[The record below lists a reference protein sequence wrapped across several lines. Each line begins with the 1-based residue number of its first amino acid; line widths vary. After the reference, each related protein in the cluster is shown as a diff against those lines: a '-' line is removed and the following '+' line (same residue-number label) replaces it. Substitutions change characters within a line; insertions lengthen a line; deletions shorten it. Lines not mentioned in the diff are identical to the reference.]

1 MPTVEQVGT
10 PSEANA
16 TIGGVPIVC
25 SFPIALF
32 RSDDLNDL
40 LIMSIT
46 DNDSFDHYHNQ
57 IHYFDFQSRGRGQVV
72 RLLFEDAGIAYTDV
86 RYSFSEYPEVRS
98 THPILSQNPTK
109 SVPIVE
115 LDGKLLTQSYAIL
128 RHFAR
133 VLGAYDGKTEEEK
146 YFADVICDIVVD
158 CEYSFR

>member
-1 MPTVEQVGT
+1 MPTVEQIGT
-10 PSEANA
+10 PSEANT
-16 TIGGVPIVC
+16 TIGGVPIVG
-25 SFPIALF
+25 SFQLALF
-32 RSDDLNDL
+32 RSGSSSSVLTISVTDDC
-40 LIMSIT
+40 
-46 DNDSFDHYHNQ
+46 SFDHFQ

-86 RYSFSEYPEVRS
+86 RYSFHEYPEVQS

-109 SVPIVE
+109 SVPIIE

-133 VLGAYDGKTEEEK
+133 VLGAYDGESEEEK

-158 CEYSFR
+158 CEYSIRG